1 MTEEQQQEQTTF
13 ESKKDES
20 KKPTGRDIKSVELPK
35 EEQEQQ
41 K

>member
-1 MTEEQQQEQTTF
+1 MTEETEQKTF

-35 EEQEQQ
+35 EEQEQ
-41 K
+41 